1 MRGDTDPG
9 ADTDTDAEF
18 GALVSAHTPVYCPVR
33 YLHAVCC
40 TINSKYIP

>member
-18 GALVSAHTPVYCPVR
+18 GALVSTHTPVYCPVR

-40 TINSKYIP
+40 AINSKHIP